1 MKVRGRRRC
10 ADCGNRWSYYETGSP
25 ACPDC
30 GSLRSVGLEEERSL
44 HTDAPAELDLSAAR
58 SMLDDRPLAEVASAA
73 AETAREYV
81 NARGFVRGGELLPLD
96 DAVVLAA
103 ELRHVAGRL
112 ERALS
117 VEEAEE
123 RHLVD
128 LLAGAETGT
137 RPDDVPPSMRA
148 ARGLA
153 AADVVAAYRR
163 DVSAWLDERRDGD
176 GDGGPEPDAAVQRLL
191 SRLRDHE
198 RRVSALDGDVP
209 PAEAD
214 ALVAVARGIGD
225 YLRDG
230 DEDALAMADERLD
243 ALE

>member
-10 ADCGNRWSYYETGSP
+10 ADCGERWSYYETGSP
-25 ACPDC
+25 ACPAC
-30 GSLRSVGLEEERSL
+30 GSLRSVGVEEERTL
-44 HTDAPAELDLSAAR
+44 HTDAPVELDLSEAR
-58 SMLDDRPLAEVASAA
+58 SMLEERPLDEVASAA
-73 AETAREYV
+73 AGAARRYV
-81 NARGFVRGGELLPLD
+81 NARGFVNGGDLLPLD
-96 DAVVLAA
+96 DVVLLAA

-123 RHLVD
+123 RHFLD
-128 LLAGAETGT
+128 LLAGAESGE
-137 RPDDVPPSMRA
+137 RPDDVPPALRE

-163 DVSAWLDERRDGD
+163 DVSAWLDEQEELDGEA
-176 GDGGPEPDAAVQRLL
+176 GALVRPLL

-198 RRVSALDGDVP
+198 RRISALDGDVP
-209 PAEAD
+209 SAEAN
-214 ALVAVARGIGD
+214 ALVEAARGIAE

-230 DEDALAMADERLD
+230 DEDALAVAEARLD